1 MKSEKPQMIVGFC
14 DPLSGNGLWSAD
26 ETNMLQAQM
35 MHAGLA
41 NQVSLLGSYDEETA
55 SIADFAV
62 SSAPVALPAVMGF
75 AGAWVQAK
83 FGRKV
88 RVKKGDLEIEAGSVE
103 EVELL
108 LEKVSKPAKA
118 DKS

>member
-1 MKSEKPQMIVGFC
+1 MKSDDPQMIVGFC

-26 ETNMLQAQM
+26 EAEMLQAEI

-41 NQVSLLGSYDEETA
+41 SQVLLLGNYDDEKA

-62 SSAPVALPAVMGF
+62 TSAPVALPAVMGF

-88 RVKKGDLEIEAGSVE
+88 RVKKGDLEIEAGTVE
-103 EVELL
+103 ELGLL
-108 LEKVSKPAKA
+108 LEKINEPAK
-118 DKS
+118 SNER